1 MKELNR
7 KKWEKNT
14 QEMQS
19 HINVGTGKD
28 IEISKLAKLV
38 ADIVGF
44 NGDLKFNTNKPDG
57 TMRKV
62 LDVSKIHSL
71 GWKHSIEIEEGI
83 KDTYEWYKTSVDGL
97 RL

>member
-1 MKELNR
+1 LDEDIA
-7 KKWEKNT
+7 
-14 QEMQS
+14 

-83 KDTYEWYKTSVDGL
+83 KDTYEWYKTSVVGL

>member
-1 MKELNR
+1 
-7 KKWEKNT
+7 
-14 QEMQS
+14 
-19 HINVGTGKD
+19 
-28 IEISKLAKLV
+28 
-38 ADIVGF
+38 
-44 NGDLKFNTNKPDG
+44 
-57 TMRKV
+57 MRKV